1 MKNNKLASA
10 ISAVFITSV
19 LSACGGGGSSVVG
32 ATPAAAAKVTS
43 SGVISEYGSIVV
55 NGVHYKTETSSIVS
69 ADDGTV
75 LVSNPTNAEV
85 QTLLGLG
92 QVVKVRGE
100 RNDDNITGTA
110 TTISLDNELNGTA
123 TVTTVSEANGSFV
136 ILGQTISLTP
146 DTIIDDSLIEA
157 VRGGDLPADLK
168 FGDATLT
175 ETLSQRLDGK
185 KIVVSGFPSQNGFEA
200 TRIEGNTTLAVGDVE
215 IKGEVKTLIA
225 DTSFFLNNLKVL
237 IDTSTTGSSL
247 LAAGKY
253 VEVHGSATANST
265 TASPEILAT
274 SIELED
280 NHFDDDFTE
289 GEIEVEGVIQK
300 IVAATSG
307 TGGTITINGI
317 DITVNDVSLFS
328 EGLRVEVKGSLQSD
342 GTITVSRIK
351 DEAEDTIRTKDLV
364 ASSNATSFTTRLGLV
379 VTPSDRSRLEN
390 DTIDNDDDLSTADF
404 LTNING
410 KRIEARGFPINGST
424 TWTRLEIEKAGKT
437 DCQLRGAVETG
448 SIDATNFTF
457 TIDGVTIDASNV
469 SEANFEDGSGLSI
482 GKTAFF
488 AEMSEGDIVQAKS
501 DKAGTGC
508 TSGLL
513 TARGVEFEPQDSVL
527 LGSPADG
534 NNGVIDNELV
544 GSVSN
549 ITATTFDVAGVTIT
563 VNDAT
568 KIDNSIIE
576 DARGVESVNDETF
589 GSITETLAELL
600 SGKNVEVV
608 VDRTSGVVAVSI
620 EDR

>member
-10 ISAVFITSV
+10 ISAVLITSV
-19 LSACGGGGSSVVG
+19 LSACGGGSGGSG
-32 ATPAAAAKVTS
+32 TGTTTAAKVTS
-43 SGVISEYGSIVV
+43 SGVITSKAGGIIV
-55 NGVHYKTETSSIVS
+55 NGVSYKTTGSSIVS
-69 ADDGTV
+69 ADDTV
-75 LVSNPTNAEV
+75 STF
-85 QTLLGLG
+85 TSDDLGLG

-100 RNDDNITGTA
+100 KTDDNNGTA
-110 TTISLDNELNGTA
+110 TTITFDNELAGE
-123 TVTTVSEANGSFV
+123 VTTVSNADGSFV
-136 ILGQTISLTP
+136 ILGQTVSLTP

-175 ETLSQRLDGK
+175 ETLDQLLSGK
-185 KIVVSGFPSQNGFEA
+185 TIVVSGFPSQNGFEA
-200 TRIEGNTTLAVGDVE
+200 TRIEDGTALAGGTFE
-215 IKGEVKTLIA
+215 AEVKGTVKNLTS
-225 DTSFFLNNLKVL
+225 TSFTLHNLTVTINGSTVNEGGFVL
-237 IDTSTTGSSL
+237 ANGQF
-247 LAAGKY
+247 
-253 VEVHGSATANST
+253 VEVHGSVDSSTAITATR
-265 TASPEILAT
+265 
-274 SIELED
+274 IERED
-280 NHFDDDFTE
+280 KLFDDDFAE

-300 IVAATSG
+300 IVADASG

-317 DITVNDVSLFS
+317 DFKVNDVSLFS

-457 TIDGVTIDASNV
+457 TIDGVTIDASSV

>member
-10 ISAVFITSV
+10 ISAVLITSV
-19 LSACGGGGSSVVG
+19 LSACGGGSGGSSTG
-32 ATPAAAAKVTS
+32 TTTAAKVTS
-43 SGVISEYGSIVV
+43 SGVITSKAGGIIV
-55 NGVHYKTETSSIVS
+55 NGVSYKTTGSSIVS
-69 ADDGTV
+69 ADDTV
-75 LVSNPTNAEV
+75 STF
-85 QTLLGLG
+85 TSDDLGLG

-100 RNDDNITGTA
+100 KTDDNNGTA
-110 TTISLDNELNGTA
+110 TTITFDNELAGE
-123 TVTTVSEANGSFV
+123 VTTVSNADGSFV
-136 ILGQTISLTP
+136 ILGQTVSLTP

-175 ETLSQRLDGK
+175 ETLDQLLSGK
-185 KIVVSGFPSQNGFEA
+185 TIVVSGFPSQNGFEA
-200 TRIEGNTTLAVGDVE
+200 TRIEDGTALAGGTFE
-215 IKGEVKTLIA
+215 AEVKGTVKNLTS
-225 DTSFFLNNLKVL
+225 TSFTLHNLTVTINGSTVNEGGFVL
-237 IDTSTTGSSL
+237 ANGQF
-247 LAAGKY
+247 
-253 VEVHGSATANST
+253 VEVHGSVDSSTAITATR
-265 TASPEILAT
+265 
-274 SIELED
+274 IERED
-280 NHFDDDFTE
+280 KLFDDDFAE

-300 IVAATSG
+300 IVADASG

-317 DITVNDVSLFS
+317 DFKVNDVSLFS

-457 TIDGVTIDASNV
+457 TIDGVTIDASSV